1 MDGIYPVAAVT
12 DFAQAKLAGQI
23 AHFLTALLILVFFL
37 QLPKFGA
44 HRKLLPLWTAA
55 WVALVV
61 ATIIPATAAAGR
73 LSGLQMLPPDVAL
86 VADLALSPAR
96 FLFILFM
103 AAAAF
108 EASRKPIGRGV
119 LRALVVGAVLLGF
132 VIAGLDQLSM
142 ANQALVL
149 ATPALFLGAA
159 LLALTAARGHRSRGM
174 VLLALAMVLFATAT
188 TLFQLASTDAF
199 STLIGERV
207 AMQVFA
213 SESFGMALC
222 DAALA
227 ASVTILVV
235 QDSLHLAVQAR
246 EAQWRE
252 ANAAEE
258 RLRQII
264 EAAGEAIVTFDV
276 DRQVRLANAA
286 AGRVFQVP
294 TPSLIGRRLDQLI
307 ELPEPPGTGVL
318 PWWEAGPTNP
328 VVAVGRRFNG
338 TSFPVEL
345 TVGPLVDQGRPGG
358 GVAIVRDMTAHH
370 QAIAERERFERRVA
384 ESEKMLAI
392 GRVVSG
398 VAHEL
403 NNPLAVVLGQ
413 SEQLADLTH
422 DVEVRAGIA
431 LIIEQA
437 QRARH
442 IVRDLLAFVRPG
454 TDRGEAVTLGELAG
468 RIAAIQSPRAE
479 AQNTRIVVDAPEP
492 TVVVHGD
499 RMALEQV
506 VTNLIENAI
515 DASGGGGVVTVRVR
529 RDDRRGLLIIEDSG
543 PGVDPEHIGRIFEPF
558 FTTKGVGQGT
568 GLGLPVSAGLVERQG
583 GSLQLENRPEVGIG
597 ARFVVGLPLSVE
609 PVVEP
614 VVELVGDRGRRTT
627 GIPPRV
633 DDHGVARPVLIVD
646 DEAAVRTTMAMM
658 FSRWGW
664 PVVQRDSARDAVTL
678 LQSGGESSDPAVIL
692 CDLRMPGMTGQE
704 FHRCLREVAPDLAAR
719 VIFVTGDVVEAE
731 TALFLQGVDQPVV
744 EKPFTLAEM
753 AGAVQAILDRG

>member
-1 MDGIYPVAAVT
+1 MDGIYPAPGSL
-12 DFAQAKLAGQI
+12 DFAQVKLAGQI
-23 AHFLTALLILVFFL
+23 AHFLTAVLILVFFT

-61 ATIIPATAAAGR
+61 TTCIPAAAAVER
-73 LSGLQMLPPDVAL
+73 LSGLQVLRPDVGL
-86 VADLALSPAR
+86 VADLVLSPAR
-96 FLFILFM
+96 FLFILFV
-103 AAAAF
+103 AVAAF
-108 EASRKPIGRGV
+108 EASHKPISRGI
-119 LRALVVGAVLLGF
+119 LRALVVGAVLLGL
-132 VIAGLDQLSM
+132 VIRSVDQSST

-174 VLLALAMVLFATAT
+174 ILLALAMVLFATAT

-199 STLIGERV
+199 SALIGERA
-207 AMQVFA
+207 AMQIFA

-222 DAALA
+222 DAVLA

-276 DRQVRLANAA
+276 DRQIRLANAA

-307 ELPEPPGTGVL
+307 EAAPVADPSGAGTRL
-318 PWWEAGPTNP
+318 WWDAGPAEP
-328 VVAVGRRFNG
+328 IVAVGRRFNG
-338 TSFPVEL
+338 TSFPAEL

-370 QAIAERERFERRVA
+370 LAIAERERFERRVG

-479 AQNTRIVVDAPEP
+479 ARDIRIVVDAPEP
-492 TVVVHGD
+492 AVVVHGD

-515 DASGGGGVVTVRVR
+515 DASGDGGVVAVRVR
-529 RDDRRGLLIIEDSG
+529 RDDRRGLLVVEDTG

-583 GSLQLENRPEVGIG
+583 GSLQLENRPQADIG
-597 ARFVVGLPLSVE
+597 ARFVVGLPLST
-609 PVVEP
+609 EP
-614 VVELVGDRGRRTT
+614 VVELVGGRGRRTT
-627 GIPPRV
+627 GIPPRR
-633 DDHGVARPVLIVD
+633 DAQGVAKSVLIID
-646 DEAAVRTTMAMM
+646 DEAAVRTTIAMM

-678 LQSGGESSDPAVIL
+678 LQSGEEWSDPAVIL

-719 VIFVTGDVVEAE
+719 VIFVTGDVVEAD

-753 AGAVQAILDRG
+753 AGAVQEILDQG